1 MVEYSKVNVKLTDT
15 KLKKLKR
22 NLRMNLKMLDGND
35 LPHDLL
41 FKTRQKVKLKN
52 AYNNNVST
60 DLKLSKAQIYKIVQ
74 SGGFLGSLSSKLAG
88 LLMKVAVLLAANI
101 LASLGITAAA
111 SVVDA
116 GI

>member
-15 KLKKLKR
+15 QLKKLKR

-52 AYNNNVST
+52 AYNNNCHVSKNCYCQ
-60 DLKLSKAQIYKIVQ
+60 L
-74 SGGFLGSLSSKLAG
+74 
-88 LLMKVAVLLAANI
+88 I
-101 LASLGITAAA
+101 LRCSYR
-111 SVVDA
+111 VC
-116 GI
+116 